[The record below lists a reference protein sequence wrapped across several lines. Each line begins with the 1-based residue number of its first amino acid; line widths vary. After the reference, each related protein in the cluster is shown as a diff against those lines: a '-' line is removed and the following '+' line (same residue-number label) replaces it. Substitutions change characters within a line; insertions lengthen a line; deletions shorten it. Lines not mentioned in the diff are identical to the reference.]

1 MGTIV
6 GRPASGQ
13 SIDPAATGSGTIAL
27 RSLVLPNDPLF
38 PDQWHLLNTGQEVGN
53 PDFQPLYGVAGQD
66 INVVPVW
73 NMVRDDGGIGY
84 TGQGVT
90 VAVIDSGVDI
100 FHPDLAA
107 NISPTLRFNAIN
119 GTNNPLPNLLDPESG
134 HGTSVAGLIG
144 AVWNNLGDQLYD
156 ASGNPV
162 LDASGNPV
170 YQGGGVGVAP
180 NVTLVPIKLIDAGL
194 TDDSIVAGFSIRVG

>member
-1 MGTIV
+1 M
-6 GRPASGQ
+6 
-13 SIDPAATGSGTIAL
+13 
-27 RSLVLPNDPLF
+27 
-38 PDQWHLLNTGQEVGN
+38 
-53 PDFQPLYGVAGQD
+53 
-66 INVVPVW
+66 VPVW

-194 TDDSIVAGFSIRVG
+194 TDDSIVARFSIRVG